1 MLDADNIVDRRRL
14 KRKLTFWRLFAV
26 AATVIAAVVAAGR
39 MGGVGDVVDIGGGI
53 GDGDHVARLDI
64 SGIIL
69 EDYDRDKALAKL
81 AEDDKAKALVV
92 YINSPGGT
100 VVGGE
105 DLFHNIRRVAGRKP
119 VVALMGSTA
128 TSAGYMTA
136 LAADYIIAREGTVTG
151 SIGVLM
157 QSADMTGLMDK
168 LGIKPENVKSHPLK
182 AQPNPLETFSEEARE
197 AARNVVM
204 DLFNMFVDMVVE
216 RRKMEHGQVIKLAD
230 GRVFTGRQAKENG
243 LIDAVGGELEAR
255 HWLNQT
261 HKIPDSL
268 PLRNVNIVRKG
279 QVWRDLLDMNIG
291 KILFSERL
299 TLDGPISLWHLGG

>member
-1 MLDADNIVDRRRL
+1 MDADNIVDRRRL
-14 KRKLTFWRLFAV
+14 KRKLTFWRLSAVV
-26 AATVIAAVVAAGR
+26 AAVIAAVVAAGR
-39 MGGVGDVVDIGGGI
+39 IGDIGDIGGKI
-53 GDGDHVARLDI
+53 GGDDHVARLDV

-69 EDYDRDKALAKL
+69 EDYDRDRALDKL
-81 AEDDKAKALVV
+81 ADDGNAKALVV

-105 DLFHNIRRVAGRKP
+105 DLFHNIRKIAGRKP

-136 LAADYIIAREGTVTG
+136 LAADHIIAREGTVTG

-157 QSADMTGLMDK
+157 QSADMTGLLDK

-182 AQPNPLETFSEEARE
+182 AQPNPLEPFSEEARE

-204 DLFNMFVDMVVE
+204 DLFNMFVDMVVD
-216 RRKMEHGQVIKLAD
+216 RRKMNHDQVMKMAD

-243 LIDAVGGELEAR
+243 LIDAIGGEFEAR
-255 HWLNQT
+255 RWLNET
-261 HKIPDSL
+261 HKISDSL
-268 PLRNVNIVRKG
+268 PLRNVDIVRKG
-279 QVWRDLLDMNIG
+279 QVWRDLLGANIG

-299 TLDGPISLWHLGG
+299 GLDGPISIWHPDS